1 MMLEGFG
8 ILLVF
13 VGLILIFIGMISG
26 RRVSEIDR
34 SGEPFEGTEIR
45 RHGLRERDIY
55 DYNRDYEFEEY
66 GGYGRYREHDWE
78 RKKKKIK
85 GAGIIMIGPIPI
97 IFGDSKYAFYLGIVA
112 IILMVLS
119 ILLMFSFGF
128 GVR

>member
-13 VGLILIFIGMISG
+13 IGIILIFIGMISG
-26 RRVSEIDR
+26 QRVSRIDGI
-34 SGEPFEGTEIR
+34 SGKPFEETEI
-45 RHGLRERDIY
+45 HGLRKRRAY
-55 DYNRDYEFEEY
+55 DYNYDEFEEY
-66 GGYGRYREHDWE
+66 EKYKEYKEYDWE
-78 RKKKKIK
+78 NRERKKIK

-119 ILLMFSFGF
+119 ILIMFSLSF
-128 GVR
+128 